1 MRIPNNIVS
10 ELHNLNCED
19 VAQRFGLN
27 PKGHKC
33 RCFKHDDRIASLGF
47 RQNHWK
53 CFSCDVGGDA
63 IALAQEYFSVSFN
76 EACIILANEYGIKI
90 PDVDRKTQKWRDSI
104 TMMRHRV
111 QPNDTTFVFDKEIA
125 ECIMDNTILTDSGIE
140 FLERQRKIYSDV
152 VRDTNIHSLDNMNEL
167 RQLLVEK
174 FGYER
179 LVKVKVLKENIK
191 YLTIDIPSLI
201 IPYYDECG
209 RLIGIQTR
217 YLGEDNPDYHIP
229 RFKRICCSPI
239 RLYNL
244 PVLNRV
250 KSNGRIFITEGI
262 TDCLALLSKG
272 YNAVAIPSATSF
284 PMEDIAKLR
293 RYNLYMIADND
304 RVGNE
309 AFMKLYRTMLRYGCE
324 LKRVMLPHGFKDY
337 CDYYMSIIK

>member
-1 MRIPNNIVS
+1 
-10 ELHNLNCED
+10 
-19 VAQRFGLN
+19 
-27 PKGHKC
+27 
-33 RCFKHDDRIASLGF
+33 
-47 RQNHWK
+47 
-53 CFSCDVGGDA
+53 
-63 IALAQEYFSVSFN
+63 
-76 EACIILANEYGIKI
+76 
-90 PDVDRKTQKWRDSI
+90 
-104 TMMRHRV
+104 MMRHRV
-111 QPNDTTFVFDKEIA
+111 EPYDTTIVFDKEIA

-167 RQLLVEK
+167 RRLLVEK

-209 RLIGIQTR
+209 RLIGLQTR

-250 KSNGRIFITEGI
+250 KSNERIFITEGI

-293 RYNLYMIADND
+293 RFNLYMIADND
-304 RVGNE
+304 RAGNE
-309 AFMKLYRTMLRYGCE
+309 AFIKLYRTMLRYGCE

>member
-1 MRIPNNIVS
+1 MRIPNTIVS

-63 IALAQEYFSVSFN
+63 IALAQEYFCVSFN
-76 EACIILANEYGIKI
+76 EACLILANEYGIRI
-90 PDVDRKTQKWRDSI
+90 PNVDSKTQKWRDSI
-104 TMMRHRV
+104 TTLRHRA
-111 QPNDTTFVFDKEIA
+111 QSIDTTISFDKEVA
-125 ECIMDNTILTDSGIE
+125 ECIMDNTSLTDAGIE
-140 FLERQRKIYSDV
+140 FLERKRKIRSDV

-167 RQLLVEK
+167 KRLLIEK
-174 FGYER
+174 FGPER
-179 LVKVKVLKENIK
+179 LVKVKVLKENHK

-201 IPYYDECG
+201 IPYYDESG
-209 RLIGIQTR
+209 KLIGLQTR
-217 YLGEDNPDYHIP
+217 YLGEDKLDYHIP

-244 PVLNRV
+244 PLLSRV
-250 KSNGRIFITEGI
+250 KSSERIFITEGI
-262 TDCLALLSKG
+262 TDCLALLSKE

-284 PMEDIAKLR
+284 PIEDLAKLR
-293 RYNLYMIADND
+293 RFNLYMIADND
-304 RVGNE
+304 RAGND
-309 AFMKLYRTMLRYGCE
+309 AFMKLYRMMLRYGCE
-324 LKRVMLPHGFKDY
+324 LKRVMLPCGFKDY